1 MKHTD
6 FCSQLENIKT
16 QEILELTAA
25 VNAHGGKVTFQYN
38 MEPDD
43 NAPILIFNPE
53 GPVEVIVKTVILEG
67 YFLKVFGND
76 KNDCYADEQE
86 EFFIE
91 DALPGQLSFIIDAIP
106 ETDNVND
113 VTIL

>member
-6 FCSQLENIKT
+6 FYSSLENIKT
-16 QEILELTAA
+16 QEIQELTAA
-25 VNAHGGKVTFQYN
+25 VKAHGGKVTFQYN

-43 NAPILIFNPE
+43 NAPILIFNLE
-53 GPVEVIVKTVILEG
+53 GPVEVVVKTVILEG
-67 YFLKVFGND
+67 YFQVFGND

-113 VTIL
+113 VTIR

>member
-6 FCSQLENIKT
+6 FYSLYENIKK
-16 QEILELTAA
+16 QEIQELTAA
-25 VNAHGGKVTFQYN
+25 VKAHGGKVTFQFD

-43 NAPILIFNPE
+43 NAPIITFSPE
-53 GPVEVIVKTVILEG
+53 GAVDVIVGTVTVEDDHLRI
-67 YFLKVFGND
+67 FGND
-76 KNDCYADEQE
+76 KNDCYSEEQE

-113 VTIL
+113 VTIR

>member
-6 FCSQLENIKT
+6 FYSQLENIKT

-25 VNAHGGKVTFQYN
+25 VKAHGGKVTFQYN

-43 NAPILIFNPE
+43 SAPILIFNPE

-67 YFLKVFGND
+67 YFLRVFGND
-76 KNDCYADEQE
+76 KNDYYADEQE

-91 DALPGQLSFIIDAIP
+91 YALPGQLSFIIDAIP
-106 ETDNVND
+106 ETDDVND
-113 VTIL
+113 VTIQ

>member
-53 GPVEVIVKTVILEG
+53 GL
-67 YFLKVFGND
+67 
-76 KNDCYADEQE
+76 
-86 EFFIE
+86 
-91 DALPGQLSFIIDAIP
+91 LSFNRMRSPIGIWNLIS
-106 ETDNVND
+106 
-113 VTIL
+113 L

>member
-6 FCSQLENIKT
+6 YYSILEYIKK
-16 QEILELTAA
+16 QEIQELTAA
-25 VNAHGGKVTFQYN
+25 VKAHGGKVTFQYD
-38 MEPDD
+38 METDD
-43 NAPILIFNPE
+43 DPPIIIFNPE
-53 GPVEVIVKTVILEG
+53 GTVEVVVGTVTVEDDRLR
-67 YFLKVFGND
+67 VFGND

-106 ETDNVND
+106 ETDDVND
-113 VTIL
+113 

>member
-6 FCSQLENIKT
+6 FYSQLEDIKK
-16 QEILELTAA
+16 QEIQELTAA
-25 VNAHGGKVTFQYN
+25 VKAHGGKVTFQYD

-53 GPVEVIVKTVILEG
+53 GTVEVVVKTVTVEDDRLR
-67 YFLKVFGND
+67 VFGND
-76 KNDCYADEQE
+76 KNDCYTDEE

-91 DALPGQLSFIIDAIP
+91 YALPGQLSFIIDAIP

-113 VTIL
+113 VTIR

>member
-6 FCSQLENIKT
+6 FYSQLENIKSL
-16 QEILELTAA
+16 EIQELTAA
-25 VNAHGGKVTFQYN
+25 VKAHGGKVTFQYN

-53 GPVEVIVKTVILEG
+53 GPVEVIVKTVTVEDGRLR
-67 YFLKVFGND
+67 VFGND

-91 DALPGQLSFIIDAIP
+91 YALPGQLSFIIDAIP

-113 VTIL
+113 VTIR

>member
-6 FCSQLENIKT
+6 FYSILENIKN
-16 QEILELTAA
+16 QEIQELTAA
-25 VNAHGGKVTFQYN
+25 VKAHGGKVTFQYD
-38 MEPDD
+38 METDD
-43 NAPILIFNPE
+43 DPPILIFNPE
-53 GPVEVIVKTVILEG
+53 GTVEVVVGTVIVEDDRLR
-67 YFLKVFGND
+67 VFGND

-106 ETDNVND
+106 ETDNVKD
-113 VTIL
+113 VTIR